1 MANNYF
7 YNNLKIQLK
16 ARFRVQ
22 EFLESKNSNLNTPK
36 DSKLI
41 NIEEIDPKPLKKNK
55 KKSIIL
61 NYHKF
66 LNKTNLLKQI
76 ASKMST
82 NEMYSKEK
90 DCLIKCDDTIKEI
103 ETYKNY
109 FKIPQLPKIE
119 NRRKNSS
126 VKNIKIYKSNNIS
139 SEKSNYLESIMPQSQ
154 SLPTYSSSKR
164 KASFNNNIRKKKNYN
179 KIILKKSNNIF
190 SKLFNKNQN
199 ISLIKGGGIKYNNS
213 IFRNKNMNH
222 FIQFKS
228 L

>member
-164 KASFNNNIRKKKNYN
+164 KASFKNNIRKKKNYN

>member
-22 EFLESKNSNLNTPK
+22 EFLESKNLNSNTQK

-41 NIEEIDPKPLKKNK
+41 NIEELDPKPLKKNK
-55 KKSIIL
+55 KKSFIL

-82 NEMYSKEK
+82 NEMFSKEK

-103 ETYKNY
+103 DFYKNY
-109 FKIPQLPKIE
+109 FKIPLLPKIE
-119 NRRKNSS
+119 RRRKHSS
-126 VKNIKIYKSNNIS
+126 YKNIKIYKSNSIS
-139 SEKSNYLESIMPQSQ
+139 NEKSNYLESIMPKSQ

-164 KASFNNNIRKKKNYN
+164 IASFNNNIKKKQKYN
-179 KIILKKSNNIF
+179 LKLKEGNNIL

-222 FIQFKS
+222 FIQYKS
-228 L
+228 I